1 MDNALNVLNNIR
13 TLRAQAREMPLST
26 LEEILE
32 KLTAVVEE
40 SRDNAKALSA
50 QQQERDEKLLKYREM
65 LANDG
70 IAIDDLLGH
79 QPVKESTKAKRKPR
93 PAIYAYTDTDGE
105 KKTWTG
111 QGRTP
116 SAIKAALD
124 GGATLE
130 SFLIVR

>member
-32 KLTAVVEE
+32 KLTAIVEE
-40 SRDNAKALSA
+40 SRENVKARSA

-79 QPVKESTKAKRKPR
+79 QTTKESGKAKRKPR
-93 PAIYAYTDTDGE
+93 PAIYEYTDTDGS

-111 QGRTP
+111 QGRMP
-116 SAIKAALD
+116 KAIAEQVALGKD
-124 GGATLE
+124 LND
-130 SFLIVR
+130 FLI